1 MNVFISGSSSIL
13 AAALIQSHFDRG
25 DTLYICDDI
34 SAGEDHIVKELEKR
48 TGGRPMDRIL
58 LLHGEEL
65 LNAAPNR
72 TSLRSKT
79 EQNIA
84 YTNTLCRY
92 FAALS
97 VQPQTLLL
105 LSSAL
110 IYQNLDGEKSVEN
123 SPLGREFPAD
133 YFNQLEQATKPAQ
146 ESGIRTLHLRL
157 GKIISKKT
165 EPSIPWLFLAGQP
178 VILPHGKISAISW
191 VSLEDTMRA
200 ISFLIDN
207 KSVSGPINIS
217 SGDIVPRGEFLK
229 LIRKKYKNNRP
240 ILLPRPFI
248 RLWAGIR
255 ALQLQESSTQ
265 AIPLK
270 LMQSGFLF
278 ENISL
283 QEYFA
288 QEEQGS
294 NNVIRTA

>member
-13 AAALIQSHFDRG
+13 ASALIQSHFDRG
-25 DTLYICDDI
+25 DTLYICDEI
-34 SAGEDHIVKELEKR
+34 LAGENDIFKELERR
-48 TGGRPMDRIL
+48 TGGRTMDKIL
-58 LLHGEEL
+58 LLHGEEF
-65 LNAAPNR
+65 LNAAPHR
-72 TSLRSKT
+72 TSLRDKT

-84 YTNTLCRY
+84 YTKSLCRY
-92 FAALS
+92 FAALP

-110 IYQNLDGEKSVEN
+110 IYQNLDDEKSVEN

-133 YFNQLEQATKPAQ
+133 YFNQLEQATQPAQ

-157 GKIISKKT
+157 GKIICKAI
-165 EPSIPWLFLAGQP
+165 EPSLPRLFLAGQP
-178 VILPHGKISAISW
+178 VILPHDKHRAISW
-191 VSLEDTMRA
+191 VSLEDTLRA
-200 ISFLIDN
+200 ISYLTED
-207 KSVSGPINIS
+207 KSISGPVNIS
-217 SGDIVPRGEFLK
+217 SGDVIPKDEFLK
-229 LIRKKYKNNRP
+229 LIRKRYKQNRP
-240 ILLPRPFI
+240 IPLPRPFL

-255 ALQLQESSTQ
+255 ALQLQESSTK

-288 QEEQGS
+288 QEEQG
-294 NNVIRTA
+294 

>member
-13 AAALIQSHFDRG
+13 ASALIQSHFDRG
-25 DTLYICDDI
+25 DTLYICDEI
-34 SAGEDHIVKELEKR
+34 LTGEDHIMKELKQR
-48 TGGRPMDRIL
+48 TGDRPMDKIL
-58 LLHGEEL
+58 LLHGEDL
-65 LNAAPNR
+65 LNEAPNR

-79 EQNIA
+79 EHIIA
-84 YTNTLCRY
+84 YTNALCRY
-92 FAALS
+92 FAAQP

-110 IYQNLDGEKSVEN
+110 IYQNLADEKSVET
-123 SPLGREFPAD
+123 SPLGRDFPAV
-133 YFNQLEQATKPAQ
+133 YFEQLEKATQPAQ
-146 ESGIRTLHLRL
+146 QSGIRTLHLRL
-157 GKIISKKT
+157 GKLICKAT

-178 VILPHGKISAISW
+178 VILPHGKHSMISW

-200 ISFLIDN
+200 ISYLSEEKNITG
-207 KSVSGPINIS
+207 SVNIC

-229 LIRKKYKNNRP
+229 LIRKRYKQNRT
-240 ILLPRPFI
+240 IQLPRPFL

-283 QEYFA
+283 QEYFSPEKIA
-288 QEEQGS
+288 
-294 NNVIRTA
+294 